1 MLPDLIFQEMLEIQ
15 TQLCTIFSF
24 FNVGKLVF
32 LLVKKKKCGLKK
44 HACGHKEEED
54 MISFMTNYIHK
65 TQTQRCVEVQS
76 FVVLKP
82 ERPFSQVF
90 IPKAGTVHSGSTGS
104 IL

>member
-24 FNVGKLVF
+24 VNVDKLVF
-32 LLVKKKKCGLKK
+32 LSVKKKKKCGLKK
-44 HACGHKEEED
+44 HACSHKEEED

-76 FVVLKP
+76 FVLLKP
-82 ERPFSQVF
+82 EKPFSQVF
-90 IPKAGTVHSGSTGS
+90 PRQAPYTQVHRS